1 MERKI
6 TAQNRSER
14 NRVDRE
20 NMIQECENPIGEDD
34 FHRFSHRNC
43 EGTEQLR
50 EKIVLIDGHSILN
63 RAFYGVPDLTNAKG
77 QHTNAVYGFLNI
89 LFKILEEEQ
98 PQYLTVAF
106 DVSAPTF
113 RHEMFDAYKGTR
125 KPMLPELKEQVPL
138 MKQMLT
144 AMGVKIVEQAGLEAD
159 DLLGTIS
166 RRAEEAGLDVSIVS
180 GDRDLLQLATEH
192 VKIRIPKTK
201 KTGTEIEDYNALDV
215 KERYFVTPREF
226 IDVKALMGDASDNI
240 PGVAGIGEKGATK
253 LIAEYHSIEE
263 AYAHIEQIGQ
273 TRVREALREHY
284 DMAQMSKVLATIK
297 LDCDIEY
304 EFSDAKLTDL
314 YTPEAYTLCRELE
327 LKSLLGRFSAG
338 KNDVRTQEIQ
348 VCELSDQEQVKQ
360 IFEGMSQRVALKLFV
375 EQGALFGLAV
385 CDVSDKVFWMSVSH
399 ALTQDFLLASVR
411 ELIES
416 KKHICTMDLKSQ
428 IKLLYPQGLA
438 PACRMQFD
446 DLEIIEYL
454 LNPLKHEYVYED
466 IAKDHLNRMYPTQTD
481 LLGKMTVKKAI
492 GDEEAKDA
500 FQKWVGVLM
509 ATIFDAY
516 EPMMNC
522 LEEQGMKALYEEI
535 ERPLIFVLADMEI
548 AGIIADAKALKDYGD
563 QLSGRIAQLEQEIYA
578 GAGEEFNINS
588 PKQLGVILFE
598 KLQMPYGKKT
608 KTGYSTAADV
618 LDKLAPEYPL
628 VAQILEYRQL
638 SKLKST
644 YADGLAGCI
653 EPDGRIRSTFNQ
665 TITATGRISSTEPN
679 LQNIPIRMELGRLI
693 RKVFLPAA
701 GYVFL
706 DADYSQIEL
715 RVLAHMSGDQTLID
729 AYRQAQDIHRI
740 TASQVFHIPFDEVTA
755 LQRRNAKAVN
765 FGIVYG
771 ISSFGLGEDLGI
783 TRQEAAEYIK
793 QYFATYPKIK
803 EFLDQM
809 VEQAKTTGY
818 ATTLFGRRRPVPE
831 LSSSNFMQRSF
842 GERVAMNS
850 PIQGTAADIIKIAM
864 IRVHDRLAEEGLAS
878 KLILQ
883 VHDELLVETAAS
895 EQEQVAAILSE
906 EMQNAAHLEVALE
919 IDMHTG
925 SNWYEAK

>member
-1 MERKI
+1 MRDK
-6 TAQNRSER
+6 
-14 NRVDRE
+14 
-20 NMIQECENPIGEDD
+20 
-34 FHRFSHRNC
+34 
-43 EGTEQLR
+43 L
-50 EKIVLIDGHSILN
+50 VLIDGHSILN

-113 RHEMFDAYKGTR
+113 RHEMFDGYKGTR

-144 AMGVKIVEQAGLEAD
+144 AMGVTIIEQAGLEAD
-159 DLLGTIS
+159 DLLGTLS
-166 RRAEEAGLDVSIVS
+166 CRAEQAGLDVSIVS
-180 GDRDLLQLATEH
+180 GDRDLLQLATDH

-201 KTGTEIEDYNALDV
+201 KTGTEIEDYYSKDV
-215 KERYFVTPREF
+215 KERYLVTPKEF

-253 LIAEYHSIEE
+253 LIAEYHSIED
-263 AYAHIEQIGQ
+263 AYAHIEEIKQ

-284 DMAQMSKVLATIK
+284 DMAQMSKTLATIK
-297 LDCDIEY
+297 LDCDIPY

-314 YTPEAYTLCRELE
+314 FTPEAYTLCRELDFKNI
-327 LKSLLGRFSAG
+327 LSRFSAG
-338 KNDVRTQEIQ
+338 QNHEQTQKITVHVITEP
-348 VCELSDQEQVKQ
+348 EQMKAALD
-360 IFEGMSQRVALKLFV
+360 GMGESIALKLFAEHGEV
-375 EQGALFGLAV
+375 LGLAA
-385 CDVSDKVFWMSVSH
+385 CSRGEEVFWMPADES
-399 ALTQDFLLASVR
+399 TQEFLPACVR
-411 ELIES
+411 GLIEDGRQ
-416 KKHICTMDLKSQ
+416 IRTMDLKSQ
-428 IKLLYPQGLA
+428 IKLLYPMGIE
-438 PACRMQFD
+438 PARRAQFD
-446 DLEIIEYL
+446 DLELMEYL
-454 LNPLKHEYVYED
+454 LNPLKHEYVYD
-466 IAKDHLNRMYPTQTD
+466 DLAKDYLNRMYPSRVD
-481 LLGKMTVKKAI
+481 LLGKMTIKKALADD
-492 GDEEAKDA
+492 GSKEALQEWIA
-500 FQKWVGVLM
+500 CLM
-509 ATIFDAY
+509 ATVCDAFT
-516 EPMMNC
+516 PMMKL
-522 LEEQGMKALYEEI
+522 LEEQGMRKLYEEI
-535 ERPLIFVLADMEI
+535 ERPLLFVLADMET
-548 AGIIADAKALKDYGD
+548 AGIIADAKALKEYGD
-563 QLSGRIAQLEQEIYA
+563 QLTGRIMQLEQEIYA

-638 SKLKST
+638 TKLKST

-653 EPDGRIRSTFNQ
+653 QEDGRIRSTFNQ

-693 RKVFLPAA
+693 RKVFLPAE
-701 GYVFL
+701 GCVFL

-740 TASQVFHIPFDEVTA
+740 TASQVFHIPFDKVSD

-793 QYFATYPKIK
+793 QYFSTYPGIK
-803 EFLDQM
+803 EFLDKM
-809 VEQAKTTGY
+809 VEDAKTTGY

-864 IRVHDRLAEEGLAS
+864 IRVHDRLAQEGLAS
-878 KLILQ
+878 RLILQ
-883 VHDELLVETAAS
+883 VHDELLVETAEA
-895 EQEQVAAILSE
+895 EQEKVAAILSE
-906 EMQNAAHLEVALE
+906 EMQHAADLSVALE
-919 IDMHTG
+919 VDMHSG
-925 SNWYEAK
+925 HNWYEAK